1 MRDPLAVQADARD
14 ALSQLIAQSG
24 LSVSAFARVGMGR
37 DDRTVR
43 RWLSGELEIP
53 QSTVWWLN
61 RITLRVTPDQYGY
74 SVETEILMLDRV
86 DQTRI
91 LDSRAVAAARGNP
104 TRRFYMDYT
113 HALAEQVSR
122 YTDAELTEARE
133 MMSRWSETRDM
144 PDVVHSLI
152 HVLDVEH
159 AFRRAEDS
167 AQQAA
172 AAEVAP

>member
-1 MRDPLAVQADARD
+1 
-14 ALSQLIAQSG
+14 
-24 LSVSAFARVGMGR
+24 
-37 DDRTVR
+37 
-43 RWLSGELEIP
+43 
-53 QSTVWWLN
+53 
-61 RITLRVTPDQYGY
+61 
-74 SVETEILMLDRV
+74 
-86 DQTRI
+86 
-91 LDSRAVAAARGNP
+91 
-104 TRRFYMDYT
+104 MDYT

-122 YTDAELTEARE
+122 YTDAELAEARE
-133 MMSRWSETRDM
+133 MMARWSETRDM